1 MESDFSAFHHLRP
14 SQVYALPG
22 PEFCA
27 LAFRLPAYPGV
38 LQARIR
44 MEVERE
50 RGPAAPAGVTVVE
63 STPDVLLS
71 TPGLDDLFDVR

>member
-44 MEVERE
+44 METAQ
-50 RGPAAPAGVTVVE
+50 GPAAPSGVTVVE

-71 TPGLDDLFDVR
+71 TPGLDDLFDVK